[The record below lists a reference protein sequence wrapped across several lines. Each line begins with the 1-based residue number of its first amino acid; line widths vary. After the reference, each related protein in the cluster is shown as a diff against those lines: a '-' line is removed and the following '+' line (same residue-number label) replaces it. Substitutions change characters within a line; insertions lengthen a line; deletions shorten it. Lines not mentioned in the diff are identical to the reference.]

1 MSLLLRKHVCE
12 FTQAIKAMT
21 EELGEDWMT
30 LTQVSLP
37 ANLVGRVVEDVEL
50 VQDVEHVV
58 FANRDDH
65 GANRKRFIIFDPL
78 VVQELRIQSLK
89 SAVRP
94 ELFNSSIFEA
104 TIPDHHHPQEVFAK
118 FKDFPNEIQVKIWGF
133 AIANLPTQVLRCSIY
148 PSLVPSL
155 LQVCHLS
162 RVETLKVY
170 RECTIPWQRMGL
182 ELLPV
187 FTFPNVFIRGDKD
200 ICLVQWNQLKLN
212 RALDVD
218 NANVIG
224 FRYEYTSGSLLF
236 PPIPAQFNL
245 FAQSCTRLALDIVQV
260 FWSHLVNF
268 EMNFFELLIVLRYRC
283 PHIREF
289 ILICEGGGLRMM
301 PSEFQSWPM
310 DHPVFSPIGTA
321 WWPWCVFEAFQN
333 LELFKGVTFKLV
345 RYVDG
350 GDPAVARN

>member
-1 MSLLLRKHVCE
+1 MSLILRKHVCE
-12 FTQAIKAMT
+12 FTQAIKVLT
-21 EELGEDWMT
+21 EEWGEDWA
-30 LTQVSLP
+30 TQESPP
-37 ANLVGRVVEDVEL
+37 ANQIGRVEGVEL

-78 VVQELRIQSLK
+78 VVQELRVQSLK
-89 SAVRP
+89 SA
-94 ELFNSSIFEA
+94 A
-104 TIPDHHHPQEVFAK
+104 
-118 FKDFPNEIQVKIWGF
+118 KIWRF

-170 RECTIPWQRMGL
+170 REYTIPWRRMGL

-187 FTFPNVFIRGDKD
+187 FTFPNIFIRGDKD
-200 ICLVQWNQLKLN
+200 ICLVQWNQIKLN
-212 RALDVD
+212 RSLDVD

-260 FWSHLVNF
+260 FWSYLVNF

-289 ILICEGGGLRMM
+289 ILVCEGVGLRMM
-301 PSEFQSWPM
+301 PSEFQSWPK
-310 DHPVFSPIGTA
+310 DHPVFSPIG
-321 WWPWCVFEAFQN
+321 
-333 LELFKGVTFKLV
+333 
-345 RYVDG
+345 
-350 GDPAVARN
+350 